1 MGDVVEAIERHIN
14 PLLAAENV
22 ELVDL
27 TFNKGPAG
35 WTLSVLLD
43 KPGGI
48 TLTDLEQWND
58 KLGTALDTA
67 DVIDRSYVLEL
78 ASPGM
83 DRPLRK
89 VADFTRFAGQRV
101 HVKLYAGINGQKNFH
116 GELLGGD
123 EHEIRVRLED
133 DKREMTFA
141 QEQVS
146 KCRLDPVI
154 KI

>member
-1 MGDVVEAIERHIN
+1 MVATIEARLS

-35 WTLSVLLD
+35 WTLSILLD

-48 TLTDLEQWND
+48 TLQDLEQWND
-58 KLGTALDTA
+58 KLGSALDTA

-78 ASPGM
+78 ASPGV

-89 VADFTRFAGQRV
+89 AADFERFAGRRV
-101 HVKLYAGINGQKNFH
+101 HVKLYAGIDGQKNFH

-123 EHEIRVRLED
+123 NGSIRLRLED
-133 DKREMTFA
+133 DKREITFA
-141 QEQVS
+141 REQVA
-146 KCRLDPVI
+146 KCRLDPII